1 MLVHQKLASMA
12 KIIEETIIPSAI
24 IVTPRKPLEIPAI
37 NLETEQEIAK
47 ITITM
52 AMEVIAPSA
61 VRIKVTT
68 RTR

>member
-24 IVTPRKPLEIPAI
+24 IVTPRKPQEIPAI

-61 VRIKVTT
+61 ARIKVTT